1 MSVLD
6 EILDDLRPAAERVAS
21 RGRARRRR
29 AVAAAAAAA
38 VVSMA
43 GLGVAADRYL
53 GQPASQPARDEIAA
67 SAIAHAYFFGRVDV
81 KLETARV
88 VAIANDAVFY
98 VADARERGYCS
109 FVLAQDA
116 TAHAKQCHRADAY
129 GRPPSGAITPPH
141 LMTAKGIELEH
152 MLYDPAAPLVRMVVA
167 GRAIPASAT
176 AVELRHRDGTRV
188 PIQLGADRFFVHVDE
203 RAREPFTVVALDA
216 TGKVVARKSVVPP
229 LPLRIDF
236 EGRRVTR
243 ISGRAES
250 PRIDHLEIG
259 FNVKPDRGLE
269 IVRVGADRRFDYRV
283 PQHYRD
289 ARDFFVRAAT
299 NEGMPV
305 AQSHVIYPAY
315 FEDLRGRLAGT
326 K

>member
-1 MSVLD
+1 MTVLD
-6 EILDDLRPAAERVAS
+6 EILDDLRPAAERVAR

-29 AVAAAAAAA
+29 IVAAVAAAA

-43 GLGVAADRYL
+43 GLAVAADHYL

-67 SAIAHAYFFGRVDV
+67 SAIAHAYFFDRIGV
-81 KLETARV
+81 KIETARI
-88 VAIANDAVFY
+88 VAIANDAAFY
-98 VADARERGYCS
+98 VADARKSGYCS
-109 FVLAQDA
+109 FVIAQEA

-129 GRPPSGAITPPH
+129 GRPGSGAITPPH
-141 LMTAKGIELEH
+141 ILTAKGIELER
-152 MLYDPAAPLVRMVVA
+152 MLYDPAAPLDRMVVA

-188 PIQLGADRFFVHVDE
+188 PMQLGVDRFFVHVGE

-216 TGKVVARKSVVPP
+216 AGKVVARKSVVPP

-236 EGRRVTR
+236 DGQRVTR

-250 PRIDHLEIG
+250 PRIDHLEIS
-259 FNVKPDRGLE
+259 FNVKPDGE
-269 IVRVGADRRFDYRV
+269 TEMIRVGADRRFDYRV

-289 ARDFFVRAAT
+289 ARDFSVRAAT
-299 NEGMPV
+299 NEGKPV
-305 AQSHVIYPAY
+305 AENHVVYPGY

-326 K
+326 E